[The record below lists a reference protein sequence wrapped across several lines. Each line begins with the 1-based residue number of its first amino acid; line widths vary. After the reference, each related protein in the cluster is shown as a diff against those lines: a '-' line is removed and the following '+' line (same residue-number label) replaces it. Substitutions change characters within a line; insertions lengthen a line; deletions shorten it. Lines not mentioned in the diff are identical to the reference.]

1 MDAYPQLA
9 AYLRQRAPD
18 ASYGHPGY
26 WMNVQLGPGW
36 SSDTVEA
43 LAETFVAD
51 ADFQALRLGRW
62 LGTPEG
68 HLIAA
73 TVEMGLPYPY
83 RQYSQ
88 LFVLALTRAAELQA
102 AQQKD
107 KAKSYALAGRWSGR
121 SGTSRV
127 YQQERVSKLD
137 LNGGFPKATC

>member
-1 MDAYPQLA
+1 MDAYTQLA

-18 ASYGHPGY
+18 ASYGHPGC
-26 WMNVQLGPGW
+26 WMNVRLGPGW

-43 LAETFVAD
+43 LAETFVTD
-51 ADFQALRLGRW
+51 ADFLVLRLGTF

-68 HLIAA
+68 HLLTAA
-73 TVEMGLPYPY
+73 VESSLPYPY

-107 KAKSYALAGRWSGR
+107 KARSYALMAAGAAVLALAAFI
-121 SGTSRV
+121 SR
-127 YQQERVSKLD
+127 
-137 LNGGFPKATC
+137 NG